1 MVCIIFQKKYTESSG
16 LKNEPGKHLTL
27 LTIEEWEEKVT
38 SLGKYKRRYLLGRKK
53 RRYLL
58 GRKKAKTVVSL
69 EPVDKK
75 FYKRMVNI
83 TTECTKEMKKFKEA
97 IGSDK

>member
-53 RRYLL
+53 
-58 GRKKAKTVVSL
+58 AKTVVSL